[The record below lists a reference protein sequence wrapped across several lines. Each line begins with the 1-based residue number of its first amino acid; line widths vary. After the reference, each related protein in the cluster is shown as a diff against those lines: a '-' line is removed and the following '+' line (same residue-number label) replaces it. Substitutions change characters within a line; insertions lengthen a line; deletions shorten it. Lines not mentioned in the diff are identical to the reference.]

1 MSVFFATPKLPS
13 SKLGGPITNDPTHP
27 TFTGLTLGQ
36 WKFLFN
42 YWKEYLIENTSP
54 LLFPKDMLV
63 ALTLT
68 LISFKL
74 TGKLSPLS
82 PVLEEMFDQKNP
94 DMVASEPT
102 I

>member
-42 YWKEYLIENTSP
+42 YWKEYLIENNSP
-54 LLFPKDMLV
+54 ILIKEETLV
-63 ALTLT
+63 APNLTV
-68 LISFKL
+68 I
-74 TGKLSPLS
+74 
-82 PVLEEMFDQKNP
+82 
-94 DMVASEPT
+94 APT
-102 I
+102 PW